1 MVAEEKQNFFDYAD
15 RMQKI
20 GKIQQAFAAL
30 KEFTDISPENTQLRE
45 MLEEHLKMY
54 GDAERRPSSRG
65 TAPAAPPQPPD
76 EDLSKS
82 GKRKSSSLIFLDV
95 DAPPGARG
103 RPVAPPPHAPPP
115 PPPAPAPLP
124 EPEPEVETL
133 TQSLVES
140 VTPEPDTSLE
150 IESTNLAAEVAMTGG
165 EGNGGGGR
173 LGGSETPSAGLGKV
187 ERDGGRAAPPR

>member
-1 MVAEEKQNFFDYAD
+1 
-15 RMQKI
+15 
-20 GKIQQAFAAL
+20 
-30 KEFTDISPENTQLRE
+30 
-45 MLEEHLKMY
+45 MLIRSEEHLKMY

-76 EDLSKS
+76 AALSRS

-103 RPVAPPPHAPPP
+103 RPVAPPPHAPRPP
-115 PPPAPAPLP
+115 PPPPPPAPLP

-133 TQSLVES
+133 AQSLVES

-150 IESTNLAAEVAMTGG
+150 IESTNLGDEVAMPGG
-165 EGNGGGGR
+165 EGNGGGAR
-173 LGGSETPSAGLGKV
+173 LEGFATTSAGFGEA
-187 ERDGGRAAPPR
+187 ERDAGAKRPPLPDEWTPAPVQP